1 MRAVLDACVLYPTV
15 MQKMLLGAAGAG
27 LFEPRWSARIEEEWA
42 RAAAR
47 KGQEPFARGEI
58 AAANAA
64 FPRARVT
71 WPPELERR
79 LWLPDPADVHVLA
92 AAVASSAD
100 IIVTANAKDF
110 PRGLLAEEGLSRAD
124 PDALLL
130 GLYEGSPEVVAGVA
144 EAVLVEARRLS
155 EEDWQMRPL
164 MKKARMPR
172 LGKALAR
179 AGAAG

>member
-15 MQKMLLGAAGAG
+15 MQRMLLGAAGAG
-27 LFEPRWSARIEEEWA
+27 LFEPRWSPRIEEEWA

-47 KGQEPFARGEI
+47 KGQEVFARGEI

-64 FPRARVT
+64 FPRARVS
-71 WPPELERR
+71 WQAELERR

-92 AAVASSAD
+92 AAIASSAD
-100 IIVTANAKDF
+100 MIVTSNAKDF

-130 GLYEGSPEVVAGVA
+130 GFFEADPERLRPVA
-144 EAVLVEARRLS
+144 EKVLAEARDLS
-155 EEDWQMRPL
+155 GEAWEMRPL

-172 LGKALAR
+172 LGKALT
-179 AGAAG
+179 